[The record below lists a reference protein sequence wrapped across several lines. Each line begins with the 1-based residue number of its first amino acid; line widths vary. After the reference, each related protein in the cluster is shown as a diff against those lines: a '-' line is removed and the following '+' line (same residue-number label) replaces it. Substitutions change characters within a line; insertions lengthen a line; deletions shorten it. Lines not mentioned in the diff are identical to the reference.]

1 MERIINITIS
11 GNDVIINTDKKE
23 YRCVIS
29 ISNRGYYLCHE
40 GFGFKEIF
48 EIVGI
53 MDKYDFQ
60 EKVLGYK
67 NDLGNL
73 FPYCKTL
80 ADLLTFLD
88 AINRYSNGHDFR
100 KKTKHIKF
108 NFK

>member
-23 YRCVIS
+23 YSCTIEK
-29 ISNRGYYLCHE
+29 SNCGYCLCHK
-40 GFGFKEIF
+40 GWGFKEIF
-48 EIVGI
+48 DIVGI
-53 MDKYDFQ
+53 MDRFDFQ

-67 NDLGNL
+67 SYEGYR
-73 FPYCKTL
+73 FPLCKTMGH
-80 ADLLTFLD
+80 LLKFMD
-88 AINRYSNGHDFR
+88 AINRYSNGHGFR

>member
-29 ISNRGYYLCHE
+29 ISDRGYYLCHE
-40 GFGFKEIF
+40 GCGFKEIF

-53 MDKYDFQ
+53 MDRFDFQ

-67 NDLGNL
+67 SNSGYF
-73 FPYCKTL
+73 FPLCNTL

-88 AINRYSNGHDFR
+88 AINRYSNGHGFR